1 MRRISVEGSWPG
13 IVTPFTEHDSVN
25 VESLKRVIEFHIENG
40 SDGLLILGST
50 GEAIMLSQDERQRVI
65 DAAVDFVNGRT
76 LVMCGISAVTTRET
90 LENAR
95 YAKNAGV
102 DCGLLVQ
109 PAYIVPTQ
117 DALYK
122 YYKEVAE
129 EADFPIVIYHNPTRT
144 GVSIQAETV
153 AKLANIDN
161 IVALKEAG
169 PNPYQI
175 VRVIELTRGKFNVL
189 CCDCP
194 TYALILPTLAAGG
207 KGTSNVTGSIVPKE
221 FKELSKPWKTFK
233 DALRTRELYFKL
245 LPLMRLMYAETNPVP
260 LKAALNIIGAKV
272 GRPRKPLTELSEN
285 YLPALKLTMRR
296 LGILNGDS
304 YQSEF
309 FSKK

>member
-285 YLPALKLTMRR
+285 YLPALKLTMKR
-296 LGILNGDS
+296 LGILNDES